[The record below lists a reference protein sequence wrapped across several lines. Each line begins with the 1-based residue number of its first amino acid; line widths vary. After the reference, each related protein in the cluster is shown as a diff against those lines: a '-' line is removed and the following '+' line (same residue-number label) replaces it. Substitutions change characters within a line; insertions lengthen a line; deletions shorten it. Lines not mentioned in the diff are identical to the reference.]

1 MSVLRLAAPI
11 GLAFLPLG
19 AALGFLVVHAGLAWW
34 WAPVFAAVI
43 YAGSLEFLMV
53 GLAAAGSP
61 VATVALTTLIVN
73 SRHVFYALSFPLHRV
88 AGLPGKLYSTYV
100 ISDEAYAVGV
110 SPAARDWTSRQILTM
125 QAGLHLTWTVSAG
138 LGGLLGAA
146 LPIERLHGLE
156 FALTALFIVLAI
168 DAYRQHPG
176 PADRA
181 AGSRLCRR
189 RLAGGAGAVVGVGL
203 RGIHRAVA
211 GPVPD
216 RRCLTPAT
224 SRCWSR
230 SAPRSPGRCGHYRSW
245 CWRRCATAPWS
256 GT

>member
-19 AALGFLVVHAGLAWW
+19 MALGFLVVHAGLAWW

-168 DAYRQHPG
+168 DAYRQHPDRLTALLAVSCAIVAWLVAPG
-176 PADRA
+176 QLLVWAFATFTVLLLARYRFADA
-181 AGSRLCRR
+181 
-189 RLAGGAGAVVGVGL
+189 
-203 RGIHRAVA
+203 
-211 GPVPD
+211 
-216 RRCLTPAT
+216 
-224 SRCWSR
+224 
-230 SAPRSPGRCGHYRSW
+230 
-245 CWRRCATAPWS
+245 
-256 GT
+256 